1 MPWTAI
7 VIRYDST
14 LLSDNILLV
23 SKALISEIGF
33 VHLLNVMQIVQRA
46 EFSKSEYANKLCFSS
61 RFILL
66 PFAKC
71 CLWVFIILFHLV
83 GKASLCQLLF

>member
-1 MPWTAI
+1 M
-7 VIRYDST
+7 IRYDST

-23 SKALISEIGF
+23 SKDLISEIGF

-46 EFSKSEYANKLCFSS
+46 EFSKTEYANKLCFSS

-66 PFAKC
+66 RN
-71 CLWVFIILFHLV
+71 CLLPNAVYV
-83 GKASLCQLLF
+83 YLLFSVIY